1 MPAAM
6 RLIDALRHLVTGEG
20 AEPDSGMGHRERALS
35 RALAIIAAIFLIL
48 GFALFA
54 LLYG

>member
-1 MPAAM
+1 M

-20 AEPDSGMGHRERALS
+20 ADPDTGLGHRERALS

-54 LLYG
+54 MPYG